1 MNKNLF
7 YILFILALLSCK
19 KQEFSPEG
27 PTDVRVRNRSNTLF
41 LNNIKVD
48 IQDSIKV
55 FGNLAPGNV
64 SDYKRFHKAYPKAR
78 ITAEVNIN
86 GSMETFS
93 TGSVDYTYMQYI
105 GQDRITYEVDIS
117 SDVNKRELK
126 IINLII
132 EEPLIIK

>member
-1 MNKNLF
+1 MKKYLF
-7 YILFILALLSCK
+7 SIIFILALFSCK

-27 PTDVRVRNRSNTLF
+27 PTDVRVRNRSSAVI

-48 IQDSIKV
+48 ISDSIKIY
-55 FGNLAPGNV
+55 GNLTPGSV
-64 SDYKRFHKAYPKAR
+64 SDYKRFHKAYPKAK
-78 ITAEVNIN
+78 ITAEVNLS
-86 GSMETFS
+86 GSIETFS

-117 SDVNKRELK
+117 DMAKRELK